1 MDATAD
7 DSVLLEAVLQRPC
20 QSYSEFRKMLNL
32 PEDTSAVQT
41 PLSCITT
48 EMSLKLATNVAS
60 ETSLPGTVD
69 DSFSPAKPLVS
80 ESVSVVEE
88 LETVIIPHT
97 NGVASRSRSPMPLQV
112 PCNCIE
118 F

>member
-7 DSVLLEAVLQRPC
+7 DSVLLETVLQRPC

-48 EMSLKLATNVAS
+48 EMNLKLATNVAS
-60 ETSLPGTVD
+60 ETSLPGIVD
-69 DSFSPAKPLVS
+69 DAFSPLVS